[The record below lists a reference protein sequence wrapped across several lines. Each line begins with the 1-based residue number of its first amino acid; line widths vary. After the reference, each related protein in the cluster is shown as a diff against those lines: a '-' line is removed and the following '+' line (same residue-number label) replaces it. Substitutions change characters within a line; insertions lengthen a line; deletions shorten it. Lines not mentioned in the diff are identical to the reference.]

1 MKNKKQ
7 SFSSKVIERT
17 ILLVGLRKRYTKENA
32 LKAIEKAKIKNSKPY
47 KFPRLIRMKALIE
60 KQTIDGMDYYIVN
73 KKEDEKNVILYMH
86 GGAYMDQPVYFHWKF
101 IEKVAI
107 ATDYTIYVPIYPKSP
122 TCTYVECYQKV
133 LKLYLKIVNEDGDF
147 AKNIAFMGDSAG
159 GGFVLAFAQYLRN
172 NGIKQNANNI
182 IMISPWLD
190 LSMQDPDMEVL
201 EKVDPSIR
209 PEGILE
215 MAKVWAG
222 GSDFNNYMI
231 SPING
236 TFENLG
242 KMTIFIGTHDIL
254 LSSAR
259 KLRDILSNKMIDF
272 NYYEY
277 PNMDHVFPLFPI
289 IPEAK
294 SAKKIIYN
302 ILNESKKWWYLIEVV
317 LYEIYNNL

>member
-1 MKNKKQ
+1 
-7 SFSSKVIERT
+7 
-17 ILLVGLRKRYTKENA
+17 
-32 LKAIEKAKIKNSKPY
+32 
-47 KFPRLIRMKALIE
+47 
-60 KQTIDGMDYYIVN
+60 
-73 KKEDEKNVILYMH
+73 
-86 GGAYMDQPVYFHWKF
+86 
-101 IEKVAI
+101 
-107 ATDYTIYVPIYPKSP
+107 
-122 TCTYVECYQKV
+122 
-133 LKLYLKIVNEDGDF
+133 
-147 AKNIAFMGDSAG
+147 MGDSAG

-201 EKVDPSIR
+201 EKVDPAIR
-209 PEGILE
+209 LEGILE

-302 ILNESKKWWYLIEVV
+302 ILNESKK
-317 LYEIYNNL
+317 